1 MNSNKPYL
9 LRGLYDWINDNHL
22 TPYVLVDANAGD
34 MDIPRDFVDDGKIVL
49 NISASAVRDLDLSN
63 DFISFK
69 ARFSGKSMNVY
80 FPNHAVLAIYA
91 KENGRG
97 MVFPEEDQEVA
108 EGDDTVS
115 NPEPEKVVEKKEEK
129 KKKDRSHLKVIK

>member
-9 LRGLYDWINDNHL
+9 LRALYDWINDNQL
-22 TPYVLVDANAGD
+22 TPYVLIDANVGD
-34 MDIPRDFVDDGKIVL
+34 MDIPRDFIEDGKIVL
-49 NISASAVRDLDLSN
+49 NISASAACDLDLSK
-63 DFISFK
+63 DYISFK

-97 MVFPEEDQEVA
+97 MVFPEENEEVTDA
-108 EGDDTVS
+108 DDTVFNS
-115 NPEPEKVVEKKEEK
+115 DIEQRVENRKE
-129 KKKDRSHLKVIK
+129 KKKDRSHLKLIK